1 MDDVE
6 TQAEVDEDRD
16 PTEVI
21 RLAIMGVGLAIN
33 AIILWDYIKERPEM
47 LVLRRR
53 IELWWQRNVTNP
65 EKAARAL
72 KRAEGEVVFE
82 AMGVV
87 ENADG
92 S

>member
-6 TQAEVDEDRD
+6 TTTEEIERD

-21 RLAIMGVGLAIN
+21 RLAIMAVGLAIN
-33 AIILWDYIKERPEM
+33 AVILWDYIKERPEM

-53 IELWWQRNVTNP
+53 VEMWWQRNVTNP

-72 KRAEGEVVFE
+72 KKAEGEVVFE
-82 AMGVV
+82 ALGIV
-87 ENADG
+87 EEA
-92 S
+92 